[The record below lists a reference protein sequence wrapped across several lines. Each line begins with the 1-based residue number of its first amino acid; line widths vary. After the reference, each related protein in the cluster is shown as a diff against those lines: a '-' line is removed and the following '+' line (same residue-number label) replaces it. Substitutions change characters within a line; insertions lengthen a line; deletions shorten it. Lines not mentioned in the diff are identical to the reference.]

1 MKKIFFYYSILLFSI
16 SLTAHSQT
24 ISYSSGGALF
34 ENKVL
39 RRPKDVRAMLEP
51 KMNPD
56 LENAFSSYSTY
67 RTTSTILANVGGG
80 LTGIYLGSSL
90 RGANIDKGLLY
101 AGLGTILI
109 SFVINTQANK
119 SMKEIVSLY
128 NKGEQRDAMLFSP
141 NKKDNTFNEIGI
153 AIRF

>member
-1 MKKIFFYYSILLFSI
+1 M
-16 SLTAHSQT
+16 SLTVRSQT
-24 ISYSSGGALF
+24 ISYRDGGALF

-39 RRPKDVRAMLEP
+39 RRPKDVQAMIEP
-51 KMNPD
+51 KSNSD
-56 LENAFSSYSTY
+56 LQRAFSSYSTY

-128 NKGEQRDAMLFSP
+128 NRDEQQDAILFSP